1 MKFARGITPLILLAL
16 TAWYLGCGETDKE
29 PPITEKDFI
38 SVIVANHY
46 TVAPTVCEPQG
57 DKYRWVF
64 AATNNSGYSWKGTL
78 TLKLVNAESIF
89 LDTHDFAIDE
99 MIAPGECKKDLEF
112 VSDYAI
118 HDIGG
123 EVTKV
128 LVEANVTDYI
138 EPEEDE

>member
-1 MKFARGITPLILLAL
+1 MKFASAVTFISLLTL
-16 TAWYLGCGETDKE
+16 PFFYTGCGETEQE

-46 TVAPTVCEPQG
+46 MVEPTVCEPEG
-57 DKYRWVF
+57 DAFRWTF
-64 AATNNSGYSWKGTL
+64 KATNRSDYSWKGTL

-89 LDTHDFAIDE
+89 LDTHDFDISE
-99 MIAPGECKKDLEF
+99 MVGPGEVTENLEF
-112 VSDYAI
+112 VSEHSI
-118 HDIGG
+118 HNMGG

-138 EPEEDE
+138 EPEEKE